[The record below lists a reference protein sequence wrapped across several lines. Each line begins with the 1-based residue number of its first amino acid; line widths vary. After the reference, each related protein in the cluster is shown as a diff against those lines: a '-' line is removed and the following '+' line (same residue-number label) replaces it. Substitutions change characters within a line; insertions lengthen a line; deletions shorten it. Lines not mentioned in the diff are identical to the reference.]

1 MEKGKKMTLYQPDYY
16 DKFQCTA
23 SACPMTCCMQWRI
36 AVDDET
42 ILRWPQDWKKQVK
55 EVEEGYVIR
64 LKRDGMCPFLNEEKL
79 CKIVLKAGDQEI
91 SHTCQTFPREEHRY
105 NGRIERCLTPG
116 CPAVLDLMWKQDDF
130 HIQER
135 EIQGNKIQEKE
146 IHGQEIRGQ
155 KVKEEAPNEEI
166 CELNPIL
173 FEIRDWFLEIVN
185 DRKLP
190 LNTALEICFLIA
202 VDLYELE
209 QKGILEKEFM
219 HYKNVTNIQKIREAI
234 GTNDQMTEDR
244 LEEYNLLFLDIS
256 EIYRKQKIY
265 ADFLVPLAKEAE
277 KLDCRKIEYWSEF
290 EPKLAP
296 WKEHL
301 RKLFAEEI
309 SSAVITPGTE
319 HVLDMLV
326 KLEWMAME
334 YAVLLQVLFLQ
345 GNTGEITYEKLRESV
360 CVIFRMM
367 GYADD
372 DICEYMENCFDQV
385 IWPWKY
391 YALLV

>member
-42 ILRWPQDWKKQVK
+42 LFHWQEGWKKHVK

-64 LKRDGMCPFLNEEKL
+64 LKKDGMCPFLNEEKL

-105 NGRIERCLTPG
+105 HGRIERCLTPG

-155 KVKEEAPNEEI
+155 KVKEEAPKEEI

-185 DRKLP
+185 DKQLP

-202 VDLYELE
+202 VDLYEFE

-334 YAVLLQVLFLQ
+334 YAVLLQVLFLR

-367 GYADD
+367 GYTDD
-372 DICEYMENCFDQV
+372 DIWEYMENCFDQV
-385 IWPWKY
+385 IWPWEY